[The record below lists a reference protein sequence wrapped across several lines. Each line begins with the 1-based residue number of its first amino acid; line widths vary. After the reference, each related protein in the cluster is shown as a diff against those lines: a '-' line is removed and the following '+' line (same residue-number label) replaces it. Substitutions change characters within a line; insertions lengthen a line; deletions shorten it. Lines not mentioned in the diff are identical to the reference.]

1 MKPVIKRVV
10 PAVLYVWSAIASPG
24 QADDNSAEILRHDPR
39 FDKLIPKDARIEK
52 LGSGYKWSEGPVWLS
67 ADQALIFSDV
77 PNNVAY
83 KWDKAGRQPSEFLK
97 PSGDTG
103 HLADGSG
110 QGSNGLTLDARGRL
124 VLMQHGDR
132 RVARL
137 EPNGTF
143 KTLADKYQGKR
154 LNSPNDG
161 AFDAAGNLY
170 FTDPPYGLKKGAEDP
185 ARELDFSGVY
195 RLDGKTGELTLM
207 TKELKFPNG
216 LAFSPDYKTA
226 YVANSDPDRPILMA
240 YPLKEDG
247 TFGPG
252 RQFAD
257 TSELLKAGKPGLPD
271 GLKVDDAGNVFTTGP
286 GGVLIYAPDG
296 TMLGRIDTKV
306 PTANCAWGDDGSTL
320 YITANDTLVRVR
332 TTTKG
337 KLEGPPAK

>member
-1 MKPVIKRVV
+1 MFATLIALLAGLAPI
-10 PAVLYVWSAIASPG
+10 SAQDAAP
-24 QADDNSAEILRHDPR
+24 EIVRLDSRLDA
-39 FDKLIPKDARIEK
+39 LIPADAKIEK
-52 LGSGYKWSEGPVWLS
+52 LGTGYKWSEGPVWLK

-77 PNNVAY
+77 PGNVAY
-83 KWDKAGRQPSEFLK
+83 KWDLSGRQPSEFLV

-103 HLADGSG
+103 LLPNGSG
-110 QGSNGLTLDARGRL
+110 QGSNGLTLDSQGRL

-137 EPNGTF
+137 EPGGKFT
-143 KTLADKYQGKR
+143 TLADKYQSKR

-161 AFDAAGNLY
+161 AFDRAGNLY
-170 FTDPPYGLKKGAEDP
+170 FTDPPYGLKKGADDP

-195 RLDGKTGELTLM
+195 RLDGKTGELTLL

-240 YPLKEDG
+240 YPVKDDG

-257 TSELLKAGKPGLPD
+257 TAALLKAGKPGLPD
-271 GLKVDDAGNVFTTGP
+271 GLKVDLAGNVFATGP
-286 GGVLIYAPDG
+286 GGVLVFAPDG

-320 YITANDTLVRVR
+320 YITANDALVRVK
-332 TTTKG
+332 TKTRG
-337 KLEGPPAK
+337 KLEGPDAQ

>member
-1 MKPVIKRVV
+1 MHSVIIRSVPTVFLLFSGVV
-10 PAVLYVWSAIASPG
+10 SLDAQEAVG
-24 QADDNSAEILRHDPR
+24 QIHRHDPR
-39 FDKLIPKDARIEK
+39 FDRLIPPDAKIEK
-52 LGSGYKWSEGPVWLS
+52 LASGYTWSEGPVWLAS
-67 ADQALIFSDV
+67 DKALIFSDV
-77 PNNVAY
+77 PRNVAF

-103 HLADGSG
+103 LLPEASG
-110 QGSNGLTLDARGRL
+110 QGSNGLTLDAQGRL

-132 RVARL
+132 RIARL

-143 KTLADKYQGKR
+143 TTLADKYQGKR

-161 AFDAAGNLY
+161 AFDAGGNLY
-170 FTDPPYGLKKGAEDP
+170 FTDPPYGLKKGADDP

-195 RLDGKTGELTLM
+195 RLDGKSGELTLL

-216 LAFSPDYKTA
+216 LAFSPDYKTV

-240 YPLKEDG
+240 YPVKADG

-252 RQFAD
+252 KLFAD
-257 TSELLKAGKPGLPD
+257 TAELLKAGEPGLPD
-271 GLKVDDAGNVFTTGP
+271 GLKVDLAGNVFTTGP
-286 GGVLIYAPDG
+286 GGVLVYAPDG

-320 YITANDTLVRVR
+320 YITANDALVRVR

-337 KLEGPPAK
+337 KLEGPQPK